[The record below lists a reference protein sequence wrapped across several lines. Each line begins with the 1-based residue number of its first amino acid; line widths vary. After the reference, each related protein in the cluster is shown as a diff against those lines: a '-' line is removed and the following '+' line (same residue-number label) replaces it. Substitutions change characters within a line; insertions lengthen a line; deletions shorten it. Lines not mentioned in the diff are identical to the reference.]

1 MGSPPEAIG
10 RVEQKLGV
18 RFPQDYK
25 DIVADESGT
34 AGRWSSS
41 GDYLVLDPLNDLPGI
56 NEAAELA
63 SRLPGAVIIGGDG
76 SRELLVYD
84 FREQPPPLLLVDG
97 WAESWADGILQA
109 ESLTALLGQFREQ
122 GWIWD

>member
-1 MGSPPEAIG
+1 MGSSPEAIG

-18 RFPQDYK
+18 HFPQDYK
-25 DIVADESGT
+25 DFVADEPGT
-34 AGRWSSS
+34 TGRWSST
-41 GDYLVLDPLNDLPGI
+41 GDYLMLDPLNDLPGI

-84 FREQPPPLLLVDG
+84 FRQAAPPLLLVDG
-97 WAESWADGILQA
+97 WAESWADGTLQA
-109 ESLTALLGQFREQ
+109 ESLTALLGQFHEQ